1 MRTIN
6 KILNKENPT
15 PEEIKFAYEF
25 LEDKHKKYY
34 GKSIRRR
41 IGYKIVYQSGTE
53 FFYKNFQDAW
63 KKIKKMKKNLDKQ
76 IIV

>member
-15 PEEIKFAYEF
+15 PEEIDFAYNF
-25 LEDKHKKYY
+25 LADKHKKYY

-53 FFYKNFQDAW
+53 FFYKNFKTLG
-63 KKIKKMKKNLDKQ
+63 KK
-76 IIV
+76 